1 LPARRFVTLLAAGLL
16 PLALT
21 ACGSN
26 RSPET
31 YQERPTVDAARAS
44 MGDLEVRNVHVD
56 PPTGDASEL
65 AVGEDATVTM
75 SIVNLGEAGDRL
87 VEVTTDAATSV
98 EVLDESGDPT
108 DRVDIPGKASVSDQ
122 DFSVRLGG
130 LTRALRPGE
139 HISLTISFIRAGRET
154 LTVPVAVFT
163 SPAPRPTHD
172 VFEHP
177 EVTTAED
184 AGAES

>member
-1 LPARRFVTLLAAGLL
+1 MPARRFVTLLAAGLL

-31 YQERPTVDAARAS
+31 YQERPTA
-44 MGDLEVRNVHVD
+44 
-56 PPTGDASEL
+56 
-65 AVGEDATVTM
+65 
-75 SIVNLGEAGDRL
+75 
-87 VEVTTDAATSV
+87 DAATSV
-98 EVLDESGDPT
+98 EVLDKSGDPT
-108 DRVDIPGKASVSDQ
+108 DRVDIPGQASVSDQ
-122 DFSVRLGG
+122 DFSVRLAG

-139 HISLTISFIRAGRET
+139 HIPLTISFIRAGRET

-177 EVTTAED
+177 EVTRAEE